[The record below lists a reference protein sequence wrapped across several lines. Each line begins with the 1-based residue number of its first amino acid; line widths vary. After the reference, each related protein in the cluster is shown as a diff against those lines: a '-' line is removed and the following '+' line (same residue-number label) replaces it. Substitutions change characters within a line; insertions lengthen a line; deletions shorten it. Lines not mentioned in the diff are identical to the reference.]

1 MGLGIKCLQTP
12 APDLVQSVHDR
23 GLDFSSLRKATPKEA
38 TTPGFARR
46 GGPMGPP
53 LHKHRAIR
61 NSDDFYHH
69 FAFGLSSLRTYAG
82 ERFMSM
88 SLQNGKRI
96 TTTGIITST
105 RITCLLEAGIG

>member
-23 GLDFSSLRKATPKEA
+23 GLDFSSLRKALTL
-38 TTPGFARR
+38 GFARR

-53 LHKHRAIR
+53 LREHRGIR
-61 NSDDFYHH
+61 NFDDLYHD
-69 FAFGLSSLRTYAG
+69 FAFGLSSLRKYAG
-82 ERFMSM
+82 ERFMSL
-88 SLQNGKRI
+88 SLRNGKRI

-105 RITCLLEAGIG
+105 RITCLLDGIG